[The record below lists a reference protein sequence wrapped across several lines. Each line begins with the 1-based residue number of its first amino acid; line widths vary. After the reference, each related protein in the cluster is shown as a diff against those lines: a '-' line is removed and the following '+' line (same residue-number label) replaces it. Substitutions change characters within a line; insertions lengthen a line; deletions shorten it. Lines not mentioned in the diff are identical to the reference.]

1 MARSVIGLDVGTS
14 AVRAAEVRFGRGT
27 PSLVRF
33 GQVALPPGAVVAG
46 EVVDAAAVSAALRRL
61 WKEAGFS
68 GKRVVTGV
76 AGQRVVARTTDLPA
90 MSDDDLRS
98 SLPFQVQELIPIP
111 IEDAVIDHQVLERT
125 VDSEGVERLRVLVV
139 AAHRDMLRSLLAAL
153 EGAGLSVARIDLIAF
168 SLIRALHEPDFAE
181 LDDLGNGATA
191 EAIVDIG
198 GGVTN
203 VIVHEHGV
211 PQFIRSLSTGGIE
224 LTEAIS
230 TDLDVDFETAEAL
243 KRDTAGHDGVQS
255 QHAQEVLSVALAP
268 VLEEI
273 RTSLEYWQSQS
284 ADGELRRV
292 IVVGGTARLPEV
304 HERLAR
310 LIGAP
315 LTIGTA
321 FARVDASGAGLDD
334 EARAAAAA
342 VGSIAVGLALS
353 GESLASGD
361 RRISLVPTEIAV
373 LRRERRQVLLTGVGV
388 LAFAA
393 VLIGLYALRGQ
404 QVNEAQRDAE
414 VAEARTL
421 ELQAEVAELRDVEAL
436 EADIAA
442 QRRTVTAVLE
452 GDVAWSRLVQ
462 EIAAVLPNDVWLTS
476 FSGSRGDALT
486 PGTVNVQG
494 MGFDQTSTARWILRI
509 SNLDS
514 LAGLWVPSSTKAPTG
529 SGRELVTF
537 SSNANLTPAAA
548 SDRVSRY
555 LGAS

>member
-1 MARSVIGLDVGTS
+1 MARSVIGLDVGTA

-27 PSLVRF
+27 PALVRF

-68 GKRVVTGV
+68 SKRVVTGV
-76 AGQRVVARTTDLPA
+76 AGQRVVARTTDLPV

-125 VDSEGVERLRVLVV
+125 VDPEGVERLRVLVV
-139 AAHRDMLRSLLAAL
+139 AAHRDMLRSLTAAL
-153 EGAGLSVARIDLIAF
+153 DGAGLSADRVDLIAF
-168 SLIRALHEPDFAE
+168 ALIRALHEADFAE
-181 LDDLGNGATA
+181 LEDRGNGATA

-243 KRDTAGHDGVQS
+243 KRNGDAGAQS
-255 QHAQEVLSVALAP
+255 QHAQEVLHVALAP

-273 RTSLEYWQSQS
+273 RTSLEFWQSQS

-315 LTIGTA
+315 LTLGTA
-321 FARVDASGAGLDD
+321 FARVDASDAGLDD
-334 EARAAAAA
+334 ESRAAAAA

-361 RRISLVPTEIAV
+361 RRISLVPTEVAQ
-373 LRRERRQVLLTGVGV
+373 LRRERRQVLATGFGV

-393 VLIGLYALRGQ
+393 ILIGLYALRGQ
-404 QVNEAQRDAE
+404 QVADAQQDAD
-414 VAEARTL
+414 VAEARTV
-421 ELQAEVAELRDVEAL
+421 ELQTELAELRDVELL

-442 QRRTVTAVLE
+442 QRRTVTAVLD

-476 FSGSRGDALT
+476 FSASRGDALT
-486 PGTVNVQG
+486 PGKVQVQG
-494 MGFDQTSTARWILRI
+494 MGFDQTSTARWILRV
-509 SNLDS
+509 SNLEA
-514 LAGLWVPSSTKAPTG
+514 LAGLWVESSSKSEAAN
-529 SGRELVTF
+529 GREVVTF
-537 SSNANLTPAAA
+537 SSNASLTPAAE
-548 SDRVSRY
+548 SSRVQRY

>member
-1 MARSVIGLDVGTS
+1 MARSVIGLDVGTA

-27 PSLVRF
+27 PALVRF

-46 EVVDAAAVSAALRRL
+46 EVVDAAAVAAALRRL

-76 AGQRVVARTTDLPA
+76 AGQRVVARTTDLPV
-90 MSDDDLRS
+90 MSEDELRS

-125 VDSEGVERLRVLVV
+125 VDAEGVERLRVLVV
-139 AAHRDMLRSLLAAL
+139 AAHRDMLRSLTAAL
-153 EGAGLSVARIDLIAF
+153 DGAGLSAERVDLIAF
-168 SLIRALHEPDFAE
+168 ALIRALHERDFGE
-181 LDDLGNGATA
+181 LDADGNGAAA

-211 PQFIRSLSTGGIE
+211 PQFIRSLSTGGME

-243 KRDTAGHDGVQS
+243 KRGGDAGAQS
-255 QHAQEVLSVALAP
+255 QHAQEVLRVALVP

-273 RTSLEYWQSQS
+273 RTSLEFWQSQS
-284 ADGELRRV
+284 LDGELRRV
-292 IVVGGTARLPEV
+292 IIVGGTTRMPAL
-304 HERLAR
+304 HDRLAR

-315 LTIGTA
+315 LVDGSA
-321 FARVDASGAGLDD
+321 FSRVDPSGAGLSA
-334 EARAAAAA
+334 EALATASA

-353 GESLASGD
+353 GEALATGD
-361 RRISLVPTEIAV
+361 RRISLVPAEIAV
-373 LRRERRQVLLTGVGV
+373 QRRERRQVLLTGAGV
-388 LAFAA
+388 LGFAA
-393 VLIGLYALRGQ
+393 LLLGLYAVRGRE
-404 QVNEAQRDAE
+404 VSDAKRDAE
-414 VAEARTL
+414 VAEARTVEL
-421 ELQAEVAELRDVEAL
+421 EAQLAELRDVEAL

-442 QRRTVTAVLE
+442 QRDTVSAVLE
-452 GDVAWSRLVQ
+452 GDIAWSRLVQ
-462 EIAAVLPNDVWLTS
+462 EIAAVLPNDVWLTG
-476 FSGSRGDALT
+476 FNGSRGDALT
-486 PGTVNVQG
+486 PGTIQVQG

-514 LAGLWVPSSTKAPTG
+514 LSGLWVPSSTKTPAGTG
-529 SGRELVTF
+529 RQLVTF
-537 SSNANLTPAAA
+537 SSNASLTPAAE

>member
-46 EVVDAAAVSAALRRL
+46 EVVDAAVVSAALRRL

-243 KRDTAGHDGVQS
+243 KRNGDGDVQS

-321 FARVDASGAGLDD
+321 FVRVDPSAAGLGD

-361 RRISLVPTEIAV
+361 RRVSLVPTEIAV
-373 LRRERRQVLLTGVGV
+373 LRRERRQVLLTGAGV

-393 VLIGLYALRGQ
+393 ALIGLYALRGQ

-537 SSNANLTPAAA
+537 SSNANLTPAAE

>member
-1 MARSVIGLDVGTS
+1 MARSVIGLDVGTA
-14 AVRAAEVRFGRGT
+14 AVRAAEVHFGRGT

-46 EVVDAAAVSAALRRL
+46 EVVDAAAVAAALRRL
-61 WKEAGFS
+61 WKDAGFS

-76 AGQRVVARTTDLPA
+76 AGQRVVARTTDLPV

-125 VDSEGVERLRVLVV
+125 VDAEGVERLRVLVV

-153 EGAGLSVARIDLIAF
+153 DGAGLEAARVDLIAF
-168 SLIRALHEPDFAE
+168 ALIRALHEPDFAE
-181 LDDLGNGATA
+181 LDERGNGATA

-224 LTEAIS
+224 LTEAIA
-230 TDLDVDFETAEAL
+230 TDLDVDYETAEAL
-243 KRDTAGHDGVQS
+243 KRDRDGGAQS
-255 QHAQEVLSVALAP
+255 QQAQEILRVALAP

-273 RTSLEYWQSQS
+273 RTSLEFWQSQS

-292 IVVGGTARLPEV
+292 IVVGGTARLPDV
-304 HERLAR
+304 HDRLGR
-310 LIGAP
+310 LTGAP
-315 LTIGTA
+315 LAVGSG
-321 FARVDASGAGLDD
+321 FARVDPSGAGLDA
-334 EARAAAAA
+334 EGMAAASA

-353 GESLASGD
+353 GESLATGD

-373 LRRERRQVLLTGVGV
+373 LRRERRQVLLTALGV

-393 VLIGLYALRGQ
+393 LLIGVYALRGQ
-404 QVNEAQRDAE
+404 QVTDAQDEADA
-414 VAEARTL
+414 AEARTG
-421 ELQAEVAELRDVEAL
+421 ELQTQLAQLQDVEAL

-442 QRRTVTAVLE
+442 QRTTVAAVLE
-452 GDVAWSRLVQ
+452 GDVAWSRLIQ
-462 EIAAVLPNDVWLTS
+462 EIAAVLPNDVWLTT
-476 FSGSRGDALT
+476 FVGERGDALT
-486 PGTVNVQG
+486 PGTVQVQG

-509 SNLDS
+509 SELDS
-514 LAGLWVPSSTKAPTG
+514 LAGLWVPSSTKSDAG
-529 SGRELVTF
+529 NGRELVSF
-537 SSNANLTPAAA
+537 SSNASLTPAAQ
-548 SDRVSRY
+548 SNRVAKY
-555 LGAS
+555 LGQS